1 MNNNINKKDLQLEYN
16 SQRDEL
22 IIPEYGR
29 HVQKLIAHAKTI
41 ENVPMQRAFIDEVVD
56 LMMQIHPQSRNI
68 DDYREKLWK
77 HVYRIANYE
86 LTAMPASGVLP
97 HPEDARKRPDR
108 VDYPL
113 IEAQFRHYGHN
124 VQNLIKKALTME
136 PSPKRDGFVA
146 VIGSYMKLAYRTWN
160 KEHYVSDDI
169 IKADLENLSGG
180 QLVLE
185 ENTSFDSLAAA
196 RRRKQQQQFPYQQR
210 DDRGRDDRGR
220 DRDRGRDDRGR
231 DDRGRDRGRD
241 DRGGDR
247 DRNMGGDRYRNGNNN
262 RGTNMN
268 NNNNNLNRRK
278 K

>member
-1 MNNNINKKDLQLEYN
+1 MKMDNNKQLQLEYN
-16 SQRDEL
+16 SQRNDL

-29 HVQKLIAHAKTI
+29 HVQKLIAHAKKI
-41 ENVPMQRAFIDEVVD
+41 ENVAMQRSFIDHVVD

-86 LTAMPASGVLP
+86 LNAVPPSGSIP
-97 HPEDARKRPDR
+97 RPEDARKMPDR

-113 IEAQFRHYGHN
+113 SEAQFRHYGHN
-124 VQNLIKKALTME
+124 VQHLIKKALSME
-136 PSPKRDGFVA
+136 AGPKRDGFVA
-146 VIGSYMKLAYRTWN
+146 VIGSYMKLAYKTWN

-169 IKADLENLSGG
+169 IKADLETLSNG

-196 RRRKQQQQFPYQQR
+196 RRRKQQQQFQYQQR
-210 DDRGRDDRGR
+210 DDRGRD
-220 DRDRGRDDRGR
+220 R
-231 DDRGRDRGRD
+231 DDRGRDRRDRD
-241 DRGGDR
+241 DRGGRDRDDRGR
-247 DRNMGGDRYRNGNNN
+247 DRNMGGDRDRYRNGNNN
-262 RGTNMN
+262 NRGTNSN
-268 NNNNNLNRRK
+268 INRRK